1 MCPEVKYF
9 IKMLTFKTNVLGGT
23 PFYMGIVTYNKAP
36 TGLRKS
42 AYYGNLS
49 SSSRPIGP
57 ENDRRSLCVYYSPAE
72 DNTKPLDLRQVA
84 MAMRAII
91 KTINSCEND
100 RIRSRRRRPV
110 LGDTDEPFVV

>member
-9 IKMLTFKTNVLGGT
+9 IKMLTFKTNVLGGP
-23 PFYMGIVTYNKAP
+23 PFYMGTVTYNKPP

-42 AYYGNLS
+42 AYYGHLG
-49 SSSRPIGP
+49 SSSRPIDP
-57 ENDRRSLCVYYSPAE
+57 DDNRRSVCVYHSQAE

-91 KTINSCEND
+91 KTVNNCEND
-100 RIRSRRRRPV
+100 RIRSSRRRPF
-110 LGDTDEPFVV
+110 LGNADEPFVV